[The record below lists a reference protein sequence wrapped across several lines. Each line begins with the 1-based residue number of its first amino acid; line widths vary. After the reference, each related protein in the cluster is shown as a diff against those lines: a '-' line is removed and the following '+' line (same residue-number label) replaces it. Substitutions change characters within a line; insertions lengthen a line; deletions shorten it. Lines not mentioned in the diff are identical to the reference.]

1 MVSSTLAGC
10 NSRPHDNTRPDSG
23 ITSEAPRPL
32 IFMTT
37 TIPIDE
43 DTRDKLRAQKVGS
56 ETYSEVI
63 ERLIQSQEAEA

>member
-1 MVSSTLAGC
+1 MVSSTPAGC
-10 NSRPHDNTRPDSG
+10 NSRPHEYIGHTRG
-23 ITSEAPRPL
+23 IASESDCGS

-37 TIPIDE
+37 TIPIEE

-63 ERLIQSQEAEA
+63 ERLIQSQEPEA